1 MKRVKSGCICQTLL
15 FSQKPELFLSK
26 NEALDA
32 NRREFVRYKN
42 SLDYS
47 QTKYVI
53 IDESV
58 QDDGSILIH
67 IKKQINPTTDTSEY
81 FN

>member
-15 FSQKPELFLSK
+15 FSQKPDLGLSK
-26 NEALDA
+26 NEALET
-32 NRREFVRYKN
+32 NRQEVVRYKN
-42 SLDYS
+42 SMERS
-47 QTKYVI
+47 RTKYVI
-53 IDESV
+53 LDETV

-67 IKKQINPTTDTSEY
+67 IKKQINATTDTTEY

>member
-15 FSQKPELFLSK
+15 FSQKPDLGLSK
-26 NEALDA
+26 NEALEA
-32 NRREFVRYKN
+32 NRQEVVRYKN
-42 SLDYS
+42 SLERS
-47 QTKYVI
+47 RTKYVI
-53 IDESV
+53 LDEIE

-67 IKKQINPTTDTSEY
+67 IKKQINATTDTSEY